1 MSKPGALLSVTF
13 LLSAA
18 LLSILLPGCGSGANT
33 PVTAAAPTAG
43 KADVIVTIDGQHRTC
58 IVALHS
64 EAQGSTIACD
74 DVVPFI
80 RDELRVP
87 SGGTYD
93 VLTIPEVGKADLAK
107 LEVALNGA
115 GYRPSGNARGV
126 SN

>member
-1 MSKPGALLSVTF
+1 MNKPGALLSVAF
-13 LLSAA
+13 LCMLLAA
-18 LLSILLPGCGSGANT
+18 CGSGANT
-33 PVTAAAPTAG
+33 PAPAAPPTAA

-74 DVVPFI
+74 EVMPFI

-87 SGGTYD
+87 NGGTYD
-93 VLTIPEVGKADLAK
+93 LLTISEVGKADLAK
-107 LEVALNGA
+107 VEVALNGA
-115 GYRPSGNARGV
+115 GYRPSGSPRAV